1 MKRIL
6 IVGATSAMA
15 KGCSRALAEQGHSLF
30 LCSRKTSDID
40 ELKDD
45 LLARGAAQVAGIT
58 LEINNLS
65 RHKMVL
71 ETAHKEL
78 GGLDIVLLAHGTLP
92 DQPVCEQNVDKTID
106 ALQTNAVSTIA
117 FITRVANQF
126 EAWGKGTIAAISS
139 VAGDRGRQSNY
150 VYGAAKSCLTTYLQG
165 LRNRLYKS
173 SVRVVT
179 IKPGLIISPMT
190 ADFEKGALWAE
201 ADTVGRKIADVLV
214 AGTQD
219 VVYVPG
225 FWRWIMM
232 VICLIPETVFKRLSL
247 G

>member
-15 KGCSRALAEQGHSLF
+15 KGCGRALAEQGHSLF
-30 LCSRKTSDID
+30 LCSRKMNDID
-40 ELKDD
+40 ELKHD
-45 LLARGAAQVAGIT
+45 LLARGAGHVSGIT

-65 RHKMVL
+65 RHKIVL

-92 DQPVCEQNVDKTID
+92 DQMICEQNVDKTIE

-117 FITRVANQF
+117 LLTRIANQF
-126 EAWGKGTIAAISS
+126 EAWGSGTIAAISS

-165 LRNRLYKS
+165 LRNRLHQS
-173 SVRVVT
+173 GVRVVT
-179 IKPGLIISPMT
+179 IKPGLVISPMT
-190 ADFEKGALWAE
+190 ADFKKGALWAE
-201 ADTVGRKIADVLV
+201 ADTVGRKMADVLIK
-214 AGTQD
+214 GKQD
-219 VVYVPG
+219 VVYLPG
-225 FWRWIMM
+225 FWRWIMTA
-232 VICLIPETVFKRLSL
+232 ICLIPEILFKKLSL